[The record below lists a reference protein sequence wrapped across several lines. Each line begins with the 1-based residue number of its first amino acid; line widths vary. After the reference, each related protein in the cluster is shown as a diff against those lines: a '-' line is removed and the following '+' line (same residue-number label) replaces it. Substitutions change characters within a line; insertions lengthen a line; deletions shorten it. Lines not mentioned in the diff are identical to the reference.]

1 MTREYFIRLI
11 AMLFSVTM
19 MGVCVSILVMTNF
32 GPDPCYAMN
41 YGMARLTGLSFGTYQ
56 VIFNIILF
64 MFIFVCDKSLLGIGS
79 FANMIVIGY
88 AADFTTWAMNKFF
101 GITTFEGLLQRVCIM
116 IPTLLVFLVV
126 ASVYMNS
133 GLGTSPYDALVY
145 LIHKKLCQKLNKE
158 IPFRVVRMAYD
169 FVVTA
174 FAFLIGGEAGLITV
188 AMVLTLGPSVDFIG
202 RLMNKKR
209 NN

>member
-32 GPDPCYAMN
+32 GPDPCSAMN

-174 FAFLIGGEAGLITV
+174 FAFLIAVRQDL
-188 AMVLTLGPSVDFIG
+188 LPLPWF
-202 RLMNKKR
+202 
-209 NN
+209 